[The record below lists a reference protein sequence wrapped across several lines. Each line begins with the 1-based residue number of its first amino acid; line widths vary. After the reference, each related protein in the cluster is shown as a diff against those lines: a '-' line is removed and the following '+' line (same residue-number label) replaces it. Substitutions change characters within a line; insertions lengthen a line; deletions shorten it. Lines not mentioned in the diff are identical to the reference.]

1 MRTTALPAL
10 ALATALLLGACSG
23 GAGGTDSTD
32 GSTDGGTAT
41 TADAAGTTQ
50 PAADGAGSTLDV
62 DALPDPVAE
71 VNGEDIP
78 RDVFL
83 AAFEGQ
89 REAARQQAELSGT
102 PTDETVL
109 RDQILDQLVD
119 AELLVQ
125 EGERL
130 DVSAGEDEVDA
141 ELAALVD
148 QSGAGSEEEL
158 LALLEEQGLD
168 EEQVRDE
175 LRRIVLIDTLLQER
189 GGVEEPEEQ
198 EVRDLYDQLTQQ
210 GADGAGSTA
219 DPGYPPYEEVR
230 DQLAEQL
237 VRQNENAALGEL
249 LTDLRAEAEITLH
262 V

>member
-10 ALATALLLGACSG
+10 ALATTLLLSACSG
-23 GAGGTDSTD
+23 GTD
-32 GSTDGGTAT
+32 GSDDGGTGA
-41 TADAAGTTQ
+41 TADAAAPTQ
-50 PAADGAGSTLDV
+50 PADGASSTLDV

-89 REAARQQAELSGT
+89 REVARQQAEASGT
-102 PTDETVL
+102 PTNETVL
-109 RDQILDQLVD
+109 RDQILDPLVD
-119 AELLVQ
+119 AELLIQ

-130 DVSAGEDEVDA
+130 DLSAGEDEVDA
-141 ELAALVD
+141 ELADLVD
-148 QSGAGSEEEL
+148 QSGAGSEEDL

-168 EEQVRDE
+168 EAQVRDE
-175 LRRIVLIDTLLQER
+175 LRRIVLIDKLLQER

-198 EVRDLYDQLTQQ
+198 EVRDFYDQLTQQ
-210 GADGAGSTA
+210 GADGAASTP

-230 DQLAEQL
+230 AQLEEQL

-249 LTDLRAEAEITLH
+249 LTDLRAEADITLH